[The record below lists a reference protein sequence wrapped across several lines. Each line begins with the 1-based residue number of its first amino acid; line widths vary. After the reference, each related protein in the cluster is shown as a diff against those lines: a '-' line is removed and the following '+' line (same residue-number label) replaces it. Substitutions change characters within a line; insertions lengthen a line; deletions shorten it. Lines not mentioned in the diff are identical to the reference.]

1 MPKKRHANHDSW
13 DPKAVTKKFKATRGT
28 ELDEV
33 LVIGIDFGT
42 TYSGVGWATAEDFG
56 NDQINFITN
65 WPDADLEEVKVP
77 TTLVYKPDGTQSW
90 GYQVPFEDKD
100 RLSWFKLLLLRDED
114 VPREIKE
121 SEPLQRARQLLDKLG
136 KTPVEVIADYLRN
149 LWGHTLEII
158 AKARSSTLVDALKFH
173 VVLTV
178 PASWK
183 NYARRA
189 MKDAAK
195 RAGITSDR
203 PAGETVLSF
212 AMEPEAATL
221 ATIWEKERHLKA
233 DDVYMI
239 CDAGGGTVD
248 IITYKVGNLDPIELH
263 EAAGGEAGI
272 CGGMFIDEKFRLICK
287 ARLGR
292 HWFNLTLKGIG
303 EIMHSQWEHGTKTIF
318 SLKNDK
324 KKYIISVP
332 AEAFA
337 TKNDMNDQSREPKII
352 DGRIY
357 FSVSDIQKAF
367 DESFAKIGDLVSRQI
382 SKSAPY
388 PVTAIILVGG
398 LGSSPYLYEYLSK
411 KYKGK
416 PEVLQAGGTKPRSA
430 ICRGAVYKGFM
441 DRLNGNPN
449 GLSARAHMSVVS
461 TIARLSL
468 GVDYSERFIE
478 GVHRNEDKYWG
489 RLEGKWMARRQ
500 MLWYLKKGDVVM
512 TAEPVKHNFY
522 HIFEKDS
529 HKKGM
534 AMDLLQCELDNPPK
548 RRDSSVTTMGQM
560 SCQISHL
567 VKDFDLYIAPTDE
580 KCKRMNYEVEMV
592 PSGAST
598 VFAVYFKG
606 KQLGTHECQLDL
618 T

>member
-1 MPKKRHANHDSW
+1 MPPKRNANNDSW
-13 DPKAVTKKFKATRGT
+13 DPKAVSKKLKATRGT
-28 ELDEV
+28 ELDEFM
-33 LVIGIDFGT
+33 VIGLDFGT
-42 TYSGVGWATAEDFG
+42 TYSGAAWATAEDFG
-56 NDQINFITN
+56 NDQINFITI
-65 WPDADLEEVKVP
+65 WPDADLEEAKVP
-77 TTLVYKPDGTQSW
+77 TTLVYKPNGTQCW

-100 RLSWFKLLLLRDED
+100 RFSWFKLLLLRDED
-114 VPREIKE
+114 LPKEIKE

-136 KTPVEVIADYLRN
+136 KTPVEVIADYLRK
-149 LWGHTLEII
+149 LWEHTLDII
-158 AKARSSTLVDALKFH
+158 AKARSSTLLDALKFH

-183 NYARRA
+183 DYARRA

-212 AMEPEAATL
+212 AMEPEAAAL

-239 CDAGGGTVD
+239 CDAGGGTAD
-248 IITYKVGNLDPIELH
+248 IITYKVGSLNPIELH

-303 EIMHSQWEHGTKTIF
+303 EIMQSQWEHGTKTIF
-318 SLKNDK
+318 STKNDK
-324 KKYIISVP
+324 KKHIISVP

-337 TKNDMNDQSREPKII
+337 TKKDMNDQTREPKII
-352 DGRIY
+352 DGRIH

-388 PVTAIILVGG
+388 PVAAIILVGG

-478 GVHRNEDKYWG
+478 GVHREKDKYWS
-489 RLEGKWMARRQ
+489 RLEGEWMAKRQ
-500 MLWYLKKGDVVM
+500 MQWYLKKGDVVM
-512 TAEPVKHNFY
+512 TAEPVKHLFY
-522 HIFEKDS
+522 TLLDKES
-529 HKKGM
+529 QKKGLSM
-534 AMDLLQCELDNPPK
+534 ELLQCELDNPPK
-548 RRDSSVTTMGQM
+548 RRDRSVTTMGQIH
-560 SCQISHL
+560 CQISHL
-567 VKDFDLYIAPTDE
+567 VKDFDLHITATDE

-598 VFAVYFKG
+598 VFTLHFKG
-606 KQLGTHECQLDL
+606 QKLGAHECQLDL
-618 T
+618 M